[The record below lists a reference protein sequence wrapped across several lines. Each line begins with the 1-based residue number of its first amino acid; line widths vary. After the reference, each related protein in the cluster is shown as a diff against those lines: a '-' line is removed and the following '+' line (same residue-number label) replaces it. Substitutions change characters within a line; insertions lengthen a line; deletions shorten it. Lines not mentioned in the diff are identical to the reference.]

1 MVGFS
6 GIAVGVVC
14 GESKVLG
21 GQFWVLG
28 GVRSRAV
35 EAWRAHNLLNGVLH
49 GGREAEEP

>member
-28 GVRSRAV
+28 GAWKSRS
-35 EAWRAHNLLNGVLH
+35 GS
-49 GGREAEEP
+49 G